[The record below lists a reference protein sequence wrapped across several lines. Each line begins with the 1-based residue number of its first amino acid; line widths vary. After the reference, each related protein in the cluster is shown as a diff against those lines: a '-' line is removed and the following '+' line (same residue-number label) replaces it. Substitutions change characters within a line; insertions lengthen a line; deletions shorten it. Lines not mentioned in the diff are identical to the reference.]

1 MAVLITYVERRFT
14 DLDALGHVSNI
25 VFLEYCLEA
34 RLRILLQL
42 GDADVLNM
50 RQVVAHQ
57 SIDYRRPILYST
69 EPVKIEVWLTSVGNT
84 SYRMKYRIIDTD
96 GELSAEAETVMV
108 CFDDGKAVPI
118 PSGLRAALEAIVE
131 LEQ

>member
-1 MAVLITYVERRFT
+1 VTQVERRFT

-34 RLRILLQL
+34 RLRVLLQL
-42 GDADVLNM
+42 GDADALNL

-69 EPVKIEVWLTSVGNT
+69 EPLQIEVWLSSIGNT

-108 CFDDGKAVPI
+108 CFDNGKAVPI
-118 PSGLRAALEAIVE
+118 PDKLRVE
-131 LEQ
+131 LEKIVEPE

>member
-1 MAVLITYVERRFT
+1 VTVLITHVERRFT

-34 RLRILLQL
+34 RLRVLLQL
-42 GDADVLNM
+42 GDADALNL

-69 EPVKIEVWLTSVGNT
+69 EPLQIEVWLSSIGNT

-108 CFDDGKAVPI
+108 CFDNGKAVPI
-118 PSGLRAALEAIVE
+118 PSKLREALEKIVE
-131 LEQ
+131 PE